1 MSESPSRRDN
11 NASRAPSASPRSTAR
26 RAPRRRTPIA
36 KDFTANE
43 SSGSGNDS
51 GNAAS
56 GPGATGNASP
66 LAGGSGGRRKKEAR
80 DGGRGDEYSRTLPA
94 PPLYGSGQYQ
104 PQDTRAGVTRPVIL
118 ERRAQPGAVSKNGM
132 VPTGLLLRKP
142 AASETG
148 AGPTTAPPPVASLPP
163 AAPVSPNSAHKIVDQ
178 HQRFQLSEA
187 ADRFLSDLPGSFVVG
202 VLGGKRVGKSA
213 IMSHLATNTKV
224 FAPGTTTTG
233 VNLHVTPE
241 RVILLD
247 SHALHVQQ
255 SASFPRTE
263 MIQSIRLAAF
273 MMTVCHTI
281 IVVGMSHSSVN
292 QEILAFLRRIETL
305 RHRIFSLPTK
315 DEGRERYP
323 NIIYVA
329 NKCPGSAFT
338 VDAYHRVADE
348 FLNTFKNTRARITG
362 GTVGIEHVFP
372 YYTKPKTDTECD
384 EDPKTTTPNV
394 FLLPH
399 APALDLKPA
408 TAASSLATNNTITR
422 ASARTKYTN
431 DEPSSQRQR
440 PPPPAILSR
449 LIDFGVPARFEI
461 MVQLLRNQIFE
472 TPRFATPTHPHR
484 RMVFGPSEREWLKMA
499 ARMWEIVRKADV
511 ATEWVRSGK

>member
-1 MSESPSRRDN
+1 M
-11 NASRAPSASPRSTAR
+11 
-26 RAPRRRTPIA
+26 
-36 KDFTANE
+36 
-43 SSGSGNDS
+43 
-51 GNAAS
+51 
-56 GPGATGNASP
+56 
-66 LAGGSGGRRKKEAR
+66 
-80 DGGRGDEYSRTLPA
+80 PA
-94 PPLYGSGQYQ
+94 PPPYAVGQHQ
-104 PQDTRAGVTRPVIL
+104 QQDQRGGGGAATRPVIL
-118 ERRAQPGAVSKNGM
+118 ERRGAPPGAVAKNGM

-142 AASETG
+142 ATPEASSG
-148 AGPTTAPPPVASLPP
+148 SSIVAAPPSLVVPPVTTS
-163 AAPVSPNSAHKIVDQ
+163 AAVSVSPNSALQIVDR

-187 ADRFLSDLPGSFVVG
+187 AHRFLSDLPGSFVVG

-213 IMSHLATNTKV
+213 VLSHLATNTKI
-224 FAPGTTTTG
+224 FSPGTTTTG

-281 IVVGMSHSSVN
+281 IVVGMTPECSVDHD
-292 QEILAFLRRIETL
+292 ILTFLRRIETL

-315 DEGRERYP
+315 DEGRERVP

-338 VDAYHRVADE
+338 VDAYHTIADE
-348 FLNTFKNTRARITG
+348 FLTSFKNTRARITG
-362 GTVGIEHVFP
+362 GTVGIELVFP
-372 YYTKPKTDTECD
+372 YYKKPPSTEPSQQAGD
-384 EDPKTTTPNV
+384 EDPKASTPNV
-394 FLLPH
+394 FLLPR
-399 APALDLKPA
+399 APALEQPKQQPA
-408 TAASSLATNNTITR
+408 TTTTTAAATTTTTTTAPVVVSSANDASSGATTTR
-422 ASARTKYTN
+422 V
-431 DEPSSQRQR
+431 QRRRRR
-440 PPPPAILSR
+440 PPPPPILSR

-461 MVQLLRNQIFE
+461 MLKLLRNQIFE
-472 TPRFATPTHPHR
+472 TPRFATPANAASR
-484 RMVFGPSEREWLKMA
+484 RALFGPSEREWLKMA